1 MWARWCLGNRDP
13 WIWVVFWLLEGRRK
27 WTRPALL
34 AYWAALGSLSV
45 AGWNR
50 QLARNRRYRHRP
62 MNNAAAE
69 PGAVV
74 PTSFDNSRLHSGG
87 QAAALSDPTT
97 DLLDAA
103 DKHVPTLTLNARR
116 KFFHGLAVL
125 MFVPGVAFDPAFAHL
140 SFSAAFALFTFAEY
154 VRYFALYPFGAAVH
168 VFMNEFLDVKDGG
181 TAILSHFYLLTG
193 CANSVWFEGP
203 SRLLQFTGILTLGVG
218 DALASI
224 VGKRLGRHRW
234 SAGTPKTIEG
244 SAAFAMSVVACAWLL
259 RICGFTED
267 FSIVRYGAVAALASV
282 LEAFSVQNDNL
293 TLPLY
298 MWSMLAFAT
307 VHAVGMLPS
316 PFDPSP
322 TDEQLARNLRL
333 QHDDTQVDYDWATF
347 IGAYALGRWNPLKT
361 PHPPRSQLQPPTL
374 GSTSR
379 TPSRTA
385 EGLDICDSPDP
396 NSPAYS
402 WEPHDFEAHSLRE
415 SSKQVE
421 HNPLTSSAPPQYQL
435 PAHFASG
442 SAMASPVPR
451 LPDAGIASRRATMP
465 LNLGLSHRLR
475 NSFADIRSPG
485 YSSSPE
491 SKPLAPNTDVTT
503 SAAAIRLAAARVSVA
518 PLALPSPEHELTDPF
533 RGATATIPGSHPS
546 DLGGSHPD
554 PPLKSPNLARK
565 SRLRSFW
572 QGTQDVEESR
582 LPTIEASPPESTE
595 DHSSQSSSQRNDYSR
610 ESSISFSFVNS
621 VVPPATAPVRY
632 NDDKEDGDY
641 FGSIE
646 SQKVLESVSS
656 DSDKNSNG
664 THTTTGTRSDRDL
677 SRHSSAPLL
686 DYEPT
691 TVPALP
697 RRICLTR
704 QTSAPP
710 PTLAMYERRVR
721 TSRPASESL
730 TLTHASRSAKEE
742 QMFSELGYLAPPN
755 PPDELERRRALYKF
769 NIWNTGHDM
778 NFDRIAH
785 LVKLVFST
793 RIVAISLVDGTED
806 TPLVVGHPHIRF
818 YAGCPLRTQDGYNIG
833 VLSIIDDTPRRE
845 FSPRQRHTLKEFAQ
859 IAMRELELWRDK
871 IQLRIRDRIQNSME
885 EFTRECLEVDKDV
898 SGERSEGRSLFV
910 GTSMEQVYERAAR
923 LVKRTLDVEGA
934 IVMDVSHVDVLETV
948 NAESTTSISIHSDD
962 LQSGTTNRVLIAD
975 EYAKLQDFFAK
986 APDGKICEGILPSGL
1001 RPFLPPRIQY
1011 ALGVIILSAVL
1022 KRRMIIADKAKSLFI
1037 SNISHELRTPLHGIL
1052 ASAELLSE
1060 TSLDHSQA
1068 SFLQTV
1074 QACGTSLV
1082 ETVNHV
1088 LDFTKLSGNAR
1099 SGGVENVI
1107 QRSKVDLM
1115 QLVEEAIE
1123 GCWIGHRARMFTSE
1137 IGSVY
1142 SPPKQ
1147 DRSSA
1152 TKWVETVID
1161 IDHSDTGWLFKCE
1174 KGGIRRV
1181 LMNLFGNSLKFTTDG
1196 YVHVM
1201 LRQPPPAPGQPE
1213 NVVKIE
1219 LSVSDTGKGIS
1230 QSFLKNQL
1238 FHPFSQENP
1247 LQTGTGLGLAI
1258 VNSIVRSKSVD
1269 GKVDVW
1275 SAEGVG
1281 TEIKVTFTAEAVDD
1295 IEAHHGDVELR
1306 KVYDALKQPSISLAG
1321 FDDPNRGTQLLKNVL
1336 ATYLVTRWGLV
1347 LADDS
1352 ESGDIVVVNEDY
1364 AHVTRVVEEKKSKKP
1379 FMIISS
1385 NRGDPKLMSVVSEY
1399 ERLGGFCRVVYK
1411 PAGPCRMAA
1420 ALKLCLHALNITKAS
1435 ASTSREDLAAYNIQ
1449 ESPSDPGDGS
1459 SFSFM
1464 LPRRYSEESG
1474 QNKKLTPQNSRPT
1487 LGPRAVTVH
1496 PLSTWPHLSSTIE
1509 QDEPQEPDNHRP
1521 ISPVFTQS
1529 PSSPTIAIGTG
1540 GTLLKSSA
1548 GTLQQQGGPIRVLVV
1563 EDNSILRGL
1572 LVKWLRSKGY
1582 EYREATDGLEGVQ
1595 AFEGDGHFDVVLVDL
1610 SMPVL
1615 DGVGATVKMR
1625 DFEASR
1631 KKEEQSDRRT
1641 QNARILALTGMSSLE
1656 DKRRAFD
1663 AGVDGYLVKP
1673 VAFKTL
1679 DVMFHKLG
1687 LS

>member
-1 MWARWCLGNRDP
+1 MDFMASRGTDQVP
-13 WIWVVFWLLEGRRK
+13 TIDH
-27 WTRPALL
+27 RPAVLSRSRSDEAPQPSTSAPSLKDVAFLAATAPHITLSPAPRLPLPARSHKGPLRRPSTASSAEEKFTLL
-34 AYWAALGSLSV
+34 PSSDLGTPGSTASSDSYDGERMRLGSESPLSEASIQEV
-45 AGWNR
+45 
-50 QLARNRRYRHRP
+50 NRRAH
-62 MNNAAAE
+62 AAMAGLRAE
-69 PGAVV
+69 A
-74 PTSFDNSRLHSGG
+74 SKLSG
-87 QAAALSDPTT
+87 
-97 DLLDAA
+97 
-103 DKHVPTLTLNARR
+103 
-116 KFFHGLAVL
+116 
-125 MFVPGVAFDPAFAHL
+125 
-140 SFSAAFALFTFAEY
+140 
-154 VRYFALYPFGAAVH
+154 
-168 VFMNEFLDVKDGG
+168 
-181 TAILSHFYLLTG
+181 
-193 CANSVWFEGP
+193 SV
-203 SRLLQFTGILTLGVG
+203 
-218 DALASI
+218 D
-224 VGKRLGRHRW
+224 
-234 SAGTPKTIEG
+234 
-244 SAAFAMSVVACAWLL
+244 
-259 RICGFTED
+259 
-267 FSIVRYGAVAALASV
+267 
-282 LEAFSVQNDNL
+282 
-293 TLPLY
+293 
-298 MWSMLAFAT
+298 
-307 VHAVGMLPS
+307 MLPS

-322 TDEQLARNLRL
+322 SDEPQAHNLRL
-333 QHDDTQVDYDWATF
+333 QHEEAQVDYDWATF
-347 IGAYALGRWNPLKT
+347 ISAYALGRWNPLKT

-379 TPSRTA
+379 SASRTS

-396 NSPAYS
+396 SSPVYS
-402 WEPHDFEAHSLRE
+402 WDSHNSEAHSLKE
-415 SSKQVE
+415 ASKQVE
-421 HNPLTSSAPPQYQL
+421 HDPSKSAPPQYQL
-435 PAHFASG
+435 PLHVPTAS
-442 SAMASPVPR
+442 AAPSPVPQ
-451 LPDAGIASRRATMP
+451 LPDVGIASRRATMP
-465 LNLGLSHRLR
+465 LNLGFAHRLR
-475 NSFADIRSPG
+475 NSFADIRSSGG
-485 YSSSPE
+485 YGSGADIRPTIS
-491 SKPLAPNTDVTT
+491 NTDITT
-503 SAAAIRLAAARVSVA
+503 SAATIRLAAARVSVA

-533 RGATATIPGSHPS
+533 RGVTATIPGSHPS
-546 DLGGSHPD
+546 DLGGSLPT
-554 PPLKSPNLARK
+554 PPLKSPNLSRK
-565 SRLRSFW
+565 TRLSSFW

-582 LPTIEASPPESTE
+582 LPTIEASPPEWTE
-595 DHSSQSSSQRNDYSR
+595 DHSSSHSPSLWNDSSRK
-610 ESSISFSFVNS
+610 SSNSFPFVGS

-632 NDDKEDGDY
+632 SDDKDDDDY

-646 SQKVLESVSS
+646 GHKGLESVSS
-656 DSDKNSNG
+656 DSDMNSIG
-664 THTTTGTRSDRDL
+664 TQASTVTRLDHDVA
-677 SRHSSAPLL
+677 RHASAPPF
-686 DYEPT
+686 DSEPS

-704 QTSAPP
+704 QTSAPL
-710 PTLAMYERRVR
+710 PTLTMYEKRMR
-721 TSRPASESL
+721 TARPASESSAL
-730 TLTHASRSAKEE
+730 SHVGRSAKEE

-793 RIVAISLVDGTED
+793 RIVTISLVDGTEEFFKSESGFGVHNMPRTSSFNAHAILQRD
-806 TPLVVGHPHIRF
+806 DEPTIVLDAQDDWRFAGNPLVIGHPHIRF

-885 EFTRECLEVDKDV
+885 EFTRECLEVDKDG
-898 SGERSEGRSLFV
+898 SGERPEGRSLFV

-948 NAESTTSISIHSDD
+948 GAESTTSISIHSDD
-962 LQSGTTNRVLIAD
+962 PQFGSTNRTLNAD
-975 EYAKLQDFFAK
+975 EYTKLQDFFSK
-986 APDGKICEGILPSGL
+986 SPDGKICEGVLPAGL
-1001 RPFLPPRIQY
+1001 RPFLPSRIQY
-1011 ALGVIILSAVL
+1011 ALAVPIFNIDKRPFAILCAYSTGERTTPFLEGHELSYLRAIGVIILSAVL
-1022 KRRMIIADKAKSLFI
+1022 KRRMILADKAKSLFI

-1107 QRSKVDLM
+1107 QRSRVDIM
-1115 QLVEEAIE
+1115 QLVEEATE

-1147 DRSSA
+1147 DRTSSSA
-1152 TKWVETVID
+1152 TTKWVETVID
-1161 IDHSDTGWLFKCE
+1161 VDHNDLGWVFKCE

-1181 LMNLFGNSLKFTTDG
+1181 LMNLFGNSLKFTSDG

-1201 LRQPPPAPGQPE
+1201 LRQQPPVPDQPD
-1213 NVVKIE
+1213 NMVKIE
-1219 LSVSDTGKGIS
+1219 LSVIDTGKGIS

-1281 TEIKVTFTAEAVDD
+1281 TEIKVTFTAELVDD
-1295 IEAHHGDVELR
+1295 AESRDNDAELR
-1306 KVYDALKQPSISLAG
+1306 KVYDSLHRPSISLAG
-1321 FDDPNRGTQLLKNVL
+1321 FDDPHRGIQLLRNVL
-1336 ATYLVTRWGLV
+1336 STYLVKRWGLILV
-1347 LADDS
+1347 DDKESAD
-1352 ESGDIVVVNEDY
+1352 IIVVNEDY
-1364 AHVTRVVEEKKSKKP
+1364 AYISRAIQEKRPKKP
-1379 FMIISS
+1379 FMVLSS
-1385 NRGDPKLMSVVSEY
+1385 NRGDPNLMGVVSDY
-1399 ERLGGFCRVVYK
+1399 EKLGGFCRVVYK
-1411 PAGPCRMAA
+1411 PAGPCRIAS

-1435 ASTSREDLAAYNIQ
+1435 ANTSLEDLPASGIH
-1449 ESPSDPGDGS
+1449 ESPSDPGDGTS
-1459 SFSFM
+1459 ILM
-1464 LPRRYSEESG
+1464 LPRRYSEELAK
-1474 QNKKLTPQNSRPT
+1474 NKRLSNSQTIRPA
-1487 LGPRAVTVH
+1487 L
-1496 PLSTWPHLSSTIE
+1496 E
-1509 QDEPQEPDNHRP
+1509 QDEPREQNDGRSP
-1521 ISPVFTQS
+1521 SPVFTQS

-1548 GTLQQQGGPIRVLVV
+1548 GTLQAQGLPIRVLVV
-1563 EDNSILRGL
+1563 EDNAILRGL

-1595 AFEGDGHFDVVLVDL
+1595 TFESEGHFDVVLVDL

-1625 DFEASR
+1625 DCEALR
-1631 KKEEQSDRRT
+1631 KKGGQVEQRAHD
-1641 QNARILALTGMSSLE
+1641 ARILALTGMSSLE

-1679 DVMFHKLG
+1679 DMMFHKLG